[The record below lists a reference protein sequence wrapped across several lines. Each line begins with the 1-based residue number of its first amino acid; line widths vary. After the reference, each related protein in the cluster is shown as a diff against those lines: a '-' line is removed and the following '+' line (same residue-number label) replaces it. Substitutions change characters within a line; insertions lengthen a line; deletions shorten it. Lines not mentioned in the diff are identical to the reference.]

1 MKLFALGVSHKT
13 APVKLREQLSVQR
26 SEHVD
31 LARTLKS
38 HGGLDEV
45 VLLSTCNRVE
55 IYGTTQGTTRDI
67 KSLFRFFSSDAR
79 CFDSHIYIH
88 EDVDAA
94 VMSGAAGVHLRSAG
108 NPEAA
113 RARLPDGLIGASAH
127 SAEEAAAL
135 LGSGADYVTLSP
147 VFPTASKPGYG
158 PAIGLD
164 GLAEIIAQVPGPV
177 IALGG
182 VTPADAPLCLSAGAS
197 GVAVMGEVMRATDPK
212 SVVEAMLAAMSDP
225 NKICG

>member
-1 MKLFALGVSHKT
+1 MFPAPPLLVISDRHQARRPLEEIAEAIFGGGCRWFSLREKDLPAAERRTLLSALVALGRHWEATVT
-13 APVKLREQLSVQR
+13 V
-26 SEHVD
+26 
-31 LARTLKS
+31 
-38 HGGLDEV
+38 
-45 VLLSTCNRVE
+45 
-55 IYGTTQGTTRDI
+55 
-67 KSLFRFFSSDAR
+67 
-79 CFDSHIYIH
+79 H

-94 VMSGAAGVHLRSAG
+94 AMCGAAGVHLRSAG

-113 RARLPDGLIGASAH
+113 RSRLPNGLIGASAH

-135 LGSGADYVTLSP
+135 LSSGADYVTLSP

-182 VTPADAPLCLSAGAS
+182 VTPANAPLCLSVGAS
-197 GVAVMGEVMRATDPK
+197 GVAVMGEVMRAANPQAA
-212 SVVEAMLAAMSDP
+212 VEAMLAAMSEP
-225 NKICG
+225 IKICG

>member
-1 MKLFALGVSHKT
+1 MRFPAPPLLVISDRHQARRPLEEIAEAIFAGGCRWFSLREKDLPAAERRTLLSALVALGRRWEATVT
-13 APVKLREQLSVQR
+13 V
-26 SEHVD
+26 
-31 LARTLKS
+31 
-38 HGGLDEV
+38 
-45 VLLSTCNRVE
+45 
-55 IYGTTQGTTRDI
+55 
-67 KSLFRFFSSDAR
+67 
-79 CFDSHIYIH
+79 H

-147 VFPTASKPGYG
+147 VFLSASKPGYG

-164 GLAEIIAQVPGPV
+164 GLAQIIAQVPGPV

-182 VTPADAPLCLSAGAS
+182 VTPASAPLCLSAGAS
-197 GVAVMGEVMRATDPK
+197 GVAVMGEVMRAANPQA
-212 SVVEAMLAAMSDP
+212 VVKAILAAMSEP
-225 NKICG
+225 IKICG